1 MKKLVIAMALAA
13 PLVCAQE
20 MVRGTVDGKPVTQ
33 ALLEELTKLVP
44 PEQRQAIAGNLEEL
58 MRYYGFVSRMTEQ
71 AEKEKLFEQ
80 SPYKERLELARKQ
93 ILAEAMMTEKGKDLN
108 VSTAEIAK
116 YYEAH
121 KDQFTTVNVTVVQVP
136 VKTDSELP
144 AAQAKADSL
153 WKKLQSGG
161 DFNAM
166 VKEYPVDGDF
176 KSFKKSDNMPAEIK
190 DAVFQLKPG
199 QVTKPLSRP
208 NGVFMIRLDSIV
220 EKSLQDARGDVV
232 KVIQD
237 DMFRQWMDGIRK
249 SVVIGK

>member
-1 MKKLVIAMALAA
+1 MALAA
-13 PLVCAQE
+13 PLLCAQE
-20 MVRGTVDGKPVTQ
+20 MVRGTVNGTPVTQ
-33 ALLEELTKLVP
+33 AILEELTKLVP
-44 PEQRQAIAGNLEEL
+44 PEQRQAIAGNPEEL
-58 MRYYGFVSRMTEQ
+58 MRYYGYIGRMSEM

-108 VSTAEIAK
+108 VSTEEVAK

-121 KDQFTTVNVTVVQVP
+121 KDQFTVVNVTVVQVP

-144 AAQAKADSL
+144 TAQAKADSL

-166 VKEYPVDGDF
+166 AKEYPVDGDF
-176 KSFKKSDNMPAEIK
+176 KSFKKSDNMPVEIK

-220 EKSLQDARGDVV
+220 EKSLQDARGDIV
-232 KVIQD
+232 KSIQD
-237 DMFRQWMDGIRK
+237 DMFRQWMDSIRK
-249 SVVIGK
+249 SVVIAK